1 MDRSPSADER
11 FRSLYEGHYDV
22 MRDYCLRRLP
32 SDDAN
37 DALAEIFMVAWRRLD
52 SVPEGDQARLWF
64 FGVARKVIS
73 TNQRG
78 ARRRVRLTARAMAVG
93 DHDALAVDTESLVV
107 RRSQDAALMEA
118 IATLKPEDQELLR
131 LKAWEEL
138 SHSDIGSVLG
148 ISAHAVDMRLNRALK
163 KVGKAMS
170 ANPRTKVS
178 SPRPVEKGGGR

>member
-1 MDRSPSADER
+1 MDRTPSADTR
-11 FRSLYEGHYDV
+11 FRILYEENYDA

-32 SDDAN
+32 SDDTN
-37 DALAEIFMVAWRRLD
+37 DALAEIFMVVWRRLS
-52 SVPEGDQARLWF
+52 SVPDGDQARLWL

-73 TNQRG
+73 TTQRG

-93 DHDALAVDTESLVV
+93 DADALPVDTESLVV
-107 RRSQDAALMEA
+107 RRSQDAALMQA
-118 IATLKPEDQELLR
+118 IAALKPDDQELLR

-138 SHSDIGSVLG
+138 SHADIGRVLG

-178 SPRPVEKGGGR
+178 SPRPVEEGGGR